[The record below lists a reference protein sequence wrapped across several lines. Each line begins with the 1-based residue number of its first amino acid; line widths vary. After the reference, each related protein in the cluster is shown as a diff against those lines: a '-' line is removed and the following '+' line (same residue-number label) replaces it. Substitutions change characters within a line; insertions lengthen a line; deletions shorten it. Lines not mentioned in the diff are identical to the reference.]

1 MKNIILMKVGSFKNL
16 ATFIQNFI
24 TCNLELVLTWVEFFL
39 EVAIWY
45 LIPDMLYR

>member
-1 MKNIILMKVGSFKNL
+1 MKNIILMKVGTLKKL
-16 ATFIQNFI
+16 TTFIQNYI
-24 TCNLELVLTWVEFFL
+24 VCNLELVLTWVEFFL